1 MPQGQYLRSHDT
13 FTKQVVASQGE
24 TNLKFQH
31 NRRRLLATTIIAGA
45 SAFAFAAP
53 AMAQDPGPSTIDDV
67 VVTGSRIVR
76 QDYVANSPISTVSAE
91 QIQARGDVNVEQIL
105 NQLPQVVPG
114 LSANSNNPSN
124 GSATVDLRGL
134 GSSRTLVLVN
144 GHRFVPYDKS
154 NAVDLNSIPAAL
166 IERVEVV
173 TGGASATYGSD
184 ALAGVVNFIFKRNFE
199 GFAFNTQYG
208 ISGYGD
214 GEQFDASMTF
224 GANVADGRGNV
235 TGFVGYA
242 DRDGFLPNEDRPW
255 AQRSNATGSGTGIY
269 GGLNN
274 LGTNP
279 YTAAGC
285 PTANP
290 CRRSFRTP
298 GVPGPFNNSDPAVNP
313 TTSDRYDFAPVNLLQ
328 SPSERFNIAL
338 MGHYDV
344 VDNVEAFAEVFYTD
358 TRNNSQLAP
367 TPATGINIPVSNFF
381 VQNNPALLA
390 YANSR
395 PNPALPLNFDRRM
408 AEVGARVQLNNTDVY
423 QINTGIR
430 ADLSDNWQLEAM
442 YSYGRTELTTS
453 IQNDVSRSRLNAA
466 LAGGGTATT
475 CAPAVQLLFPTCVP
489 INLFGAGTITP
500 QAANFVRLN
509 FTDRSVFER
518 NNVQVNLTGTLLEL
532 PAGPLG
538 FAAGVEYREDSLGF
552 TPDDAKNAGDIY
564 GFNAERAV
572 QGSSS
577 SKEVYFE
584 AAIPLLR
591 DAPFAQSLELEL
603 GARYSDY
610 STVGGVWSYKFG
622 GSWEPVDSL
631 RLRALYQ
638 RASRAPNVFELFQA
652 NDQGFPA
659 VLDPCTTVNPSTGAA
674 RTLSTGV
681 RNFCTAQLGFDPVA
695 GNFVALNTQTESF
708 FYGNPGLSEEKSDTV
723 TIGAVWQPTFA
734 EGLSMS
740 LDYYQIKVED
750 YIGTISG
757 GVSGIVGACF
767 AAGAAASASAPAP
780 VSGIAECNNAGI
792 GLPLIYRDAAG
803 NLKARAPLGNVSS
816 LETSGIDFSTRYGW
830 NVPWAGGVWGDKLD
844 IAFNLTWLNS
854 YELDG
859 IEYKG
864 TAGAYN
870 ISATLPEYKANIALG
885 YDIGPVR
892 LAYSGTYIDALD
904 NQGNIPDFADGGYS
918 GIDAY
923 WYHDISGTWQATDNI
938 EMFAGVRNLLD
949 EDPPVFDNANDGNT
963 DPNTY
968 DVNGRYFFFGA
979 RLKY

>member
-1 MPQGQYLRSHDT
+1 M
-13 FTKQVVASQGE
+13 
-24 TNLKFQH
+24 KFQH

-45 SAFAFAAP
+45 SALAFAAP
-53 AMAQDPGPSTIDDV
+53 AMAQDAEPSTIDDV

-76 QDYVANSPISTVSAE
+76 QDYVANSPISTVTSE

-134 GSSRTLVLVN
+134 GASRTLVLVN
-144 GHRFVPYDKS
+144 GHRFIPYDKS
-154 NAVDLNSIPAAL
+154 NAVDLNSIPASL

-173 TGGASATYGSD
+173 TGGASAVYGSD
-184 ALAGVVNFIFKRNFE
+184 ALAGVVNFIFKRNYE
-199 GFAFNTQYG
+199 GFGFDTQYG

-214 GEQFDASMTF
+214 GEQFNASMTF
-224 GANVADGRGNV
+224 GSNFADDRGNV
-235 TGFVGYA
+235 TGFVGYS
-242 DRDGFLPNEDRPW
+242 DRDGFAPNEDRPW
-255 AQRSNATGSGTGIY
+255 SLVSNAGGSGTGEY

-274 LGTNP
+274 LALNP

-290 CRRSFRTP
+290 CRRSFRTN
-298 GVPGPFNNSDPAVNP
+298 GVPGAFNNDFGLGP
-313 TTSDRYDFAPVNLLQ
+313 TSDRYDFAPVNLLQ

-344 VDNVEAFAEVFYTD
+344 TDKVEAFAEVFYTD
-358 TRNNSQLAP
+358 SRNTSQLAP
-367 TPATGINIPVSNFF
+367 TPATGISIPVDNFF
-381 VQNNPALLA
+381 VQNSPALLA
-390 YANSR
+390 YVNSR
-395 PNPALPLNFDRRM
+395 PDPLADLNFDRRM
-408 AEVGARVQLNNTDVY
+408 SEVGARIQNNNTDVY
-423 QINTGIR
+423 QINTGLR
-430 ADLSDNWQLEAM
+430 ADLGGDWELEGY

-466 LAGGGTATT
+466 LAGGGTATS
-475 CAPAVQLLFPTCVP
+475 CAPSVQALFPTCVP
-489 INLFGAGTITP
+489 INLFGRGTITP
-500 QAANFVRLN
+500 EAAAFVRLN
-509 FTDRSVFER
+509 FTDRSIFER
-518 NNVQVNLTGTLLEL
+518 NNAQLNLTGTVFEL

-538 FAAGVEYREDSLGF
+538 IAAGVEYREDSLSY
-552 TPDDAKNAGDIY
+552 TPDDAKNTGDIY

-572 QGSSS
+572 SGSSS
-577 SKEVYFE
+577 SKEAYFE

-591 DAPFAQSLELEL
+591 DAPFAKSLELEV

-610 STVGGVWSYKFG
+610 DTVGGVWSYKFG
-622 GSWEPVDSL
+622 GSWEPVESL

-659 VLDPCTTVNPSTGAA
+659 VLDPCTTINPGTGED
-674 RTLSTGV
+674 RTVPNADGDPSPLTPGL
-681 RNFCTAQLGFDPVA
+681 RNFCAGQLGYDPVT
-695 GNFVALNTQTESF
+695 GGFVAQNTQTESF
-708 FYGNPGLSEEKSDTV
+708 FYGNPNLAEEKSDTV
-723 TIGAVWQPTFA
+723 TIGAVWQPSFVP
-734 EGLSMS
+734 GLSFS
-740 LDYYQIKVED
+740 LDYYKIEVED
-750 YIGTISG
+750 YIGTIRG

-767 AAGAAASASAPAP
+767 AAGAAASGTTTAD
-780 VSGIAECNNAGI
+780 VSTIAECNDAGI
-792 GLPLIYRDAAG
+792 GLPLVYRDAAG
-803 NLKARAPLGNVSS
+803 NLKARAPLGNVSALS
-816 LETSGIDFSTRYGW
+816 TSGIDLSTRYGW
-830 NVPWAGGVWGDKLD
+830 NVPWAGGIWGDKLD
-844 IAFNLTWLNS
+844 IAVNLTYLDS

-870 ISATLPEYKANIALG
+870 ISATLPEYKANVSLG

-892 LAYSGTYIDALD
+892 LAYTGTFIDELD
-904 NQGNIPDFADGGYS
+904 NQGNIPEFQDGGYS
-918 GIDAY
+918 GVDAY
-923 WYHDISGTWQATDNI
+923 WYHDISGTYQATENM
-938 EMFAGVRNLLD
+938 ELFAGIRNLLD
-949 EDPPVFDNANDGNT
+949 EDPPVFDNSPDGNT
-963 DPNTY
+963 DPNSY

>member
-1 MPQGQYLRSHDT
+1 MRNQKIRH
-13 FTKQVVASQGE
+13 
-24 TNLKFQH
+24 
-31 NRRRLLATTIIAGA
+31 RLLASTMIAGA
-45 SAFAFAAP
+45 SVLAFAAP
-53 AMAQDPGPSTIDDV
+53 AMAQDAEPSAIDDI

-124 GSATVDLRGL
+124 GSATVDLRGI
-134 GSSRTLVLVN
+134 GPSRTLVLVN

-235 TGFVGYA
+235 TGYVGYA

-255 AQRSNATGSGTGIY
+255 SQVANNGGSGTGIY

-298 GVPGPFNNSDPAVNP
+298 GVPGPFNNDGSLGP
-313 TTSDRYDFAPVNLLQ
+313 TSDRYDFAPVNLLQ

-344 VDNVEAFAEVFYTD
+344 LDNVEAFAEVFYTD

-367 TPATGINIPVSNFF
+367 TPATGIEIPVSNFF
-381 VQNNPALLA
+381 VQNYPALLN

-423 QINTGIR
+423 QINTGVR
-430 ADLSDNWQLEAM
+430 VDMAGDWELEAM

-466 LAGGGTATT
+466 LAGGGTATQ
-475 CAPAVQLLFPTCVP
+475 CAPAVRLLFPTCVP

-500 QAANFVRLN
+500 EAAAFVRLN

-518 NNVQVNLTGTLLEL
+518 NNLQFNITGTLIEL

-538 FAAGVEYREDSLGF
+538 VAVGAEYREDTLAF
-552 TPDDAKNAGDIY
+552 TPDDAKNKGDIY

-572 QGSSS
+572 AGSSA
-577 SKEVYFE
+577 SKEIYIE
-584 AAIPLLR
+584 AAVPLLR
-591 DAPFAQSLELEL
+591 DAPFARSLELEL

-610 STVGGVWSYKFG
+610 DTVGGVWSYKFG

-659 VLDPCTTVNPSTGAA
+659 VLDPCTTINPSTGAA
-674 RTLSTGV
+674 RTLSAGV

-695 GNFVALNTQTESF
+695 GGFVALNTQTESF

-723 TIGAVWQPTFA
+723 TIGAVWQPTFV

-750 YIGTISG
+750 YIGTIFG
-757 GVSGIVGACF
+757 GVSGIVSQCF
-767 AAGAAASASAPAP
+767 AAGAAASATTPTP
-780 VSGIAECNNAGI
+780 VSAIAECNNAGI
-792 GLPLIYRDAAG
+792 GLPLIYRDPAG
-803 NLKARAPLGNVSS
+803 NLKARAPLGNVSA
-816 LETSGIDFSTRYGW
+816 LETSGVDFSTRYGW

-844 IAFNLTWLNS
+844 IAFNLTWLDK

-859 IEYKG
+859 IDYAG

-870 ISATLPEYKANIALG
+870 ISATLPEWKANLSLG

-892 LAYSGTYIDALD
+892 LAYSGTFIDALD
-904 NQGNIPDFADGGYS
+904 NQGNIPAIGDPSGYS
-918 GIDAY
+918 TIDSF

-938 EMFAGVRNLLD
+938 EMFAGIRNLLD
-949 EDPPVFDNANDGNT
+949 EEPPVFDNAQDGNT

>member
-1 MPQGQYLRSHDT
+1 M
-13 FTKQVVASQGE
+13 
-24 TNLKFQH
+24 KFQQ

-53 AMAQDPGPSTIDDV
+53 AMAQEAGPSTIDDV

-76 QDYVANSPISTVSAE
+76 QDYVANSPISTVTSE

-134 GSSRTLVLVN
+134 GASRTLVLVN
-144 GHRFVPYDKS
+144 GHRFIPYDKS
-154 NAVDLNSIPAAL
+154 NAVDLNSIPTSL

-173 TGGASATYGSD
+173 TGGASAVYGSD
-184 ALAGVVNFIFKRNFE
+184 ALAGVVNFIFKRNYE
-199 GFAFNTQYG
+199 GFGFDTQYG

-214 GEQFDASMTF
+214 GEQFNASMTF
-224 GANVADGRGNV
+224 GSNFADDRGNV
-235 TGFVGYA
+235 TGFVGYS
-242 DRDGFLPNEDRPW
+242 DRDGFAPNEDRPW
-255 AQRSNATGSGTGIY
+255 SLSSFAGGSGTGEY

-274 LGTNP
+274 LALNP

-298 GVPGPFNNSDPAVNP
+298 GVPGAFNNDFGLGP
-313 TTSDRYDFAPVNLLQ
+313 TSDRYDFAPVNLLQ
-328 SPSERFNIAL
+328 SPSERFNVAL

-344 VDNVEAFAEVFYTD
+344 TDKVEAFAEVFYTD
-358 TRNNSQLAP
+358 SRNNSQLAP
-367 TPATGINIPVSNFF
+367 TPATGIAIPYTNFF
-381 VQNNPALLA
+381 VQNSPALLA

-395 PNPALPLNFDRRM
+395 PNPTADLNFDRRM
-408 AEVGARVQLNNTDVY
+408 TEVGARIQNNNTDVY
-423 QINTGIR
+423 QINTGLR
-430 ADLSDNWQLEAM
+430 ADLGGDWELEGY

-466 LAGGGTATT
+466 LAGGGTATS
-475 CAPAVQLLFPTCVP
+475 CAPSVQILFPTCVP
-489 INLFGAGTITP
+489 INLFGRGTITP
-500 QAANFVRLN
+500 QAAAFVRLN
-509 FTDRSVFER
+509 FTDRSIFER
-518 NNVQVNLTGTLLEL
+518 NNAQLNLTGTLFEL

-538 FAAGVEYREDSLGF
+538 FAAGVEYREDSLSY
-552 TPDDAKNAGDIY
+552 TPDDAKNTGDIY

-572 QGSSS
+572 SGSSS
-577 SKEVYFE
+577 SKEAYFE
-584 AAIPLLR
+584 ASIPLLR
-591 DAPFAQSLELEL
+591 DAPFARSLELEV

-610 STVGGVWSYKFG
+610 DTVGGVWSYKFG

-659 VLDPCTTVNPSTGAA
+659 VLDPCTTINPGTGAA
-674 RTLSTGV
+674 RTLSAGV
-681 RNFCTAQLGFDPVA
+681 RNFCTAQLGFDPVT
-695 GNFVALNTQTESF
+695 GGFVAQNTQTESF
-708 FYGNPGLSEEKSDTV
+708 FYGNPSLSEEKSDTV
-723 TIGAVWQPTFA
+723 TVGAVWQPTFA
-734 EGLSMS
+734 EGLSFS
-740 LDYYQIKVED
+740 LDYYKIEVED
-750 YIGTISG
+750 YIGTIFG
-757 GVSGIVGACF
+757 GVSGIVGQCF
-767 AAGAAASASAPAP
+767 AAGAAASGTTGAP
-780 VSGIAECNNAGI
+780 VSTVAACNDAGI

-803 NLKARAPLGNVSS
+803 NLKARAPLGNVSALS
-816 LETSGIDFSTRYGW
+816 TSGVDFSTRYGW
-830 NVPWAGGVWGDKLD
+830 NVPWAGGMWGEKLD
-844 IAFNLTWLNS
+844 IAVNLTYLDS

-870 ISATLPEYKANIALG
+870 ISATLPEWKANVSLG
-885 YDIGPVR
+885 YDVGPVR
-892 LAYSGTYIDALD
+892 LAYSGTFIDEMD
-904 NQGNIPDFADGGYS
+904 NQGNIPDFADGGYI
-918 GIDAY
+918 GVDAY
-923 WYHDISGTWQATDNI
+923 WYHDISATYQAT
-938 EMFAGVRNLLD
+938 ESMEVFAGIRNLLD
-949 EDPPVFDNANDGNT
+949 EDPPVFDNAPDGNT
-963 DPNTY
+963 DPNAY
-968 DVNGRYFFFGA
+968 DVNGRYFFVGA

>member
-1 MPQGQYLRSHDT
+1 M
-13 FTKQVVASQGE
+13 
-24 TNLKFQH
+24 KFQH

-53 AMAQDPGPSTIDDV
+53 AMAQDAEPTSIDDV

-76 QDYVANSPISTVSAE
+76 QDYVANSPISTVTAE

-124 GSATVDLRGL
+124 GSATVDLRGI
-134 GSSRTLVLVN
+134 GPSRTLVLVN

-184 ALAGVVNFIFKRNFE
+184 ALAGVVNFIFKRNYE
-199 GFAFNTQYG
+199 GFGFSTQYG

-255 AQRSNATGSGTGIY
+255 SQRSNATGSGTGIY

-279 YTAAGC
+279 YTAPC
-285 PTANP
+285 PTPGSVNQ

-298 GVPGPFNNSDPAVNP
+298 GVPGAFNNTDPAEFP
-313 TTSDRYDFAPVNLLQ
+313 ATSDRYDFAPVNLLQ
-328 SPSERFNIAL
+328 SPSERFNVAL
-338 MGHYDV
+338 MGHYKV
-344 VDNVEAFAEVFYTD
+344 LDNVEAFAEVFYTD

-367 TPATGINIPVSNFF
+367 TPATGIEIPYTNFF
-381 VQNNPALLA
+381 VQNSPALLA

-395 PNPALPLNFDRRM
+395 TANPTAPLNFDRRM

-466 LAGGGTATT
+466 LAGGGTATQ
-475 CAPAVQLLFPTCVP
+475 CAPAVRLLFPTCVP

-500 QAANFVRLN
+500 QAAAFVRLN
-509 FTDRSVFER
+509 FTDRSIFER
-518 NNVQVNLTGTLLEL
+518 NNVQLNLTGTLLEL

-577 SKEVYFE
+577 SKEAYFE

-591 DAPFAQSLELEL
+591 DAPFAKSLELEV

-659 VLDPCTTVNPSTGAA
+659 VLDPCTTVNPSTGVA

-681 RNFCTAQLGFDPVA
+681 RNFCTAQLGFDPVT
-695 GNFVALNTQTESF
+695 GGFVSLNTQTESF
-708 FYGNPGLSEEKSDTV
+708 FYGNPNLSEEKSDTV
-723 TIGAVWQPTFA
+723 TLGAVWQPTFA
-734 EGLSMS
+734 EGLSVS
-740 LDYYQIKVED
+740 LDYYQIKVEN
-750 YIGTISG
+750 YIGTIFG
-757 GVSGIVGACF
+757 GVSGVVSQCF
-767 AAGAAASASAPAP
+767 AAGAAASASTPTA
-780 VSGIAECNNAGI
+780 VSAIAECNNAGI
-792 GLPLIYRDAAG
+792 GLPLIYRDPAG
-803 NLKARAPLGNVSS
+803 NWRSNGMGRRKPYHLGHQMNCRRI
-816 LETSGIDFSTRYGW
+816 LATSGVR
-830 NVPWAGGVWGDKLD
+830 
-844 IAFNLTWLNS
+844 
-854 YELDG
+854 DG
-859 IEYKG
+859 
-864 TAGAYN
+864 
-870 ISATLPEYKANIALG
+870 TLADRPFI
-885 YDIGPVR
+885 PVN
-892 LAYSGTYIDALD
+892 DALHP
-904 NQGNIPDFADGGYS
+904 IVP
-918 GIDAY
+918 
-923 WYHDISGTWQATDNI
+923 
-938 EMFAGVRNLLD
+938 
-949 EDPPVFDNANDGNT
+949 
-963 DPNTY
+963 
-968 DVNGRYFFFGA
+968 
-979 RLKY
+979 

>member
-1 MPQGQYLRSHDT
+1 M
-13 FTKQVVASQGE
+13 
-24 TNLKFQH
+24 KFQQ

-53 AMAQDPGPSTIDDV
+53 AMAQEAGPSTIDDV

-76 QDYVANSPISTVSAE
+76 QDYVANSPISTVTSE

-134 GSSRTLVLVN
+134 GASRTLVLVN
-144 GHRFVPYDKS
+144 GHRFIPYDKS
-154 NAVDLNSIPAAL
+154 NAVDLNSIPTSL

-173 TGGASATYGSD
+173 TGGASAVYGSD
-184 ALAGVVNFIFKRNFE
+184 ALAGVVNFIFKRNYE
-199 GFAFNTQYG
+199 GFGFDTQYG

-214 GEQFDASMTF
+214 GEQFNASMTF
-224 GANVADGRGNV
+224 GSNFADDRGNV
-235 TGFVGYA
+235 TGFVGYS
-242 DRDGFLPNEDRPW
+242 DRDGFAPNEDRPW
-255 AQRSNATGSGTGIY
+255 SLSSFAGGSGTGEY

-274 LGTNP
+274 LALNP

-298 GVPGPFNNSDPAVNP
+298 GVPGAFNNDFGLGP
-313 TTSDRYDFAPVNLLQ
+313 TSDRYDFAPVNLLQ
-328 SPSERFNIAL
+328 SPSERFNVAL

-344 VDNVEAFAEVFYTD
+344 TDKVEAFAEVFYTD
-358 TRNNSQLAP
+358 SRNNSQLAP
-367 TPATGINIPVSNFF
+367 TPATGIAIPYTNFF
-381 VQNNPALLA
+381 VQNSPALLA

-395 PNPALPLNFDRRM
+395 PNPTADLNFDRRM
-408 AEVGARVQLNNTDVY
+408 TEVGARIQNNNTDVY
-423 QINTGIR
+423 QINTGLR
-430 ADLSDNWQLEAM
+430 ADLGGDWELEGY

-466 LAGGGTATT
+466 LAGGGTATS
-475 CAPAVQLLFPTCVP
+475 CAPSVQVLFPTCVP
-489 INLFGAGTITP
+489 INLFGRGTITP
-500 QAANFVRLN
+500 QAAAFVRLN
-509 FTDRSVFER
+509 FTDRSIFER
-518 NNVQVNLTGTLLEL
+518 NNAQLNLTGTLFEL

-538 FAAGVEYREDSLGF
+538 FAAGVEYREDSLSY
-552 TPDDAKNAGDIY
+552 TPDDAKNTGDIY

-572 QGSSS
+572 SGSSS
-577 SKEVYFE
+577 SKEAYFE
-584 AAIPLLR
+584 ASIPLLR
-591 DAPFAQSLELEL
+591 DAPFARSLELEV

-610 STVGGVWSYKFG
+610 DTVGGVWSYKFG

-659 VLDPCTTVNPSTGAA
+659 VLDPCTTINPGTGAA
-674 RTLSTGV
+674 RTLSAGV
-681 RNFCTAQLGFDPVA
+681 RNFCTAQLGFDPVT
-695 GNFVALNTQTESF
+695 GGFVAQNTQTESF
-708 FYGNPGLSEEKSDTV
+708 FYGNPSLSEEKSDTV
-723 TIGAVWQPTFA
+723 TVGAVWQPTFA
-734 EGLSMS
+734 EGLSFS
-740 LDYYQIKVED
+740 LDYYKIEVED
-750 YIGTISG
+750 YIGTIFG
-757 GVSGIVGACF
+757 GVSGIVGQCF
-767 AAGAAASASAPAP
+767 AAGAAASGTTGAP
-780 VSGIAECNNAGI
+780 VSTVAACNDAGI

-803 NLKARAPLGNVSS
+803 NLKARAPLGNVSALS
-816 LETSGIDFSTRYGW
+816 TSGVDFSTRYGW
-830 NVPWAGGVWGDKLD
+830 NVPWAGGMWGEKLD
-844 IAFNLTWLNS
+844 IAVNLTYLDS

-870 ISATLPEYKANIALG
+870 ISATLPEWKANVSLG
-885 YDIGPVR
+885 YDVGPVR
-892 LAYSGTYIDALD
+892 LAYSGTFIDEMD
-904 NQGNIPDFADGGYS
+904 NQGNIPDFADGGYI
-918 GIDAY
+918 GVDAY
-923 WYHDISGTWQATDNI
+923 WYHDISATYQAT
-938 EMFAGVRNLLD
+938 ESMEVFAGIRNLLD
-949 EDPPVFDNANDGNT
+949 EDPPVFDNAPDGNT
-963 DPNTY
+963 DPNAY
-968 DVNGRYFFFGA
+968 DVNGRYFFVGA

>member
-1 MPQGQYLRSHDT
+1 MPRQRL
-13 FTKQVVASQGE
+13 VEASRGE
-24 TNLKFQH
+24 TTLKFQQ

-53 AMAQDPGPSTIDDV
+53 AMAQEAGPSTIDDV

-76 QDYVANSPISTVSAE
+76 QDYVANSPISTVTSE

-134 GSSRTLVLVN
+134 GASRTLVLVN
-144 GHRFVPYDKS
+144 GHRFIPYDKS
-154 NAVDLNSIPAAL
+154 NAVDLNSIPTSL

-173 TGGASATYGSD
+173 TGGASAVYGSD
-184 ALAGVVNFIFKRNFE
+184 ALAGVVNFIFKRNYE
-199 GFAFNTQYG
+199 GFGFDTQYG

-214 GEQFDASMTF
+214 GEQFNASMTF
-224 GANVADGRGNV
+224 GSNFADDRGNV
-235 TGFVGYA
+235 TGFVGYS
-242 DRDGFLPNEDRPW
+242 DRDGFAPNEDRPW
-255 AQRSNATGSGTGIY
+255 SLSSFAGGSGTGEY

-274 LGTNP
+274 LALNP

-298 GVPGPFNNSDPAVNP
+298 GVPGAFNNDFGLGP
-313 TTSDRYDFAPVNLLQ
+313 TSDRYDFAPVNLLQ
-328 SPSERFNIAL
+328 SPSERFNVAL

-344 VDNVEAFAEVFYTD
+344 TDKVEAFAEVFYTD
-358 TRNNSQLAP
+358 SRNNSQLAP
-367 TPATGINIPVSNFF
+367 TPATGIAIPYTNFF
-381 VQNNPALLA
+381 VQNSPALLA

-395 PNPALPLNFDRRM
+395 PNPTADLNFDRRM
-408 AEVGARVQLNNTDVY
+408 TEVGARIQNNNTDVY
-423 QINTGIR
+423 QINTGLR
-430 ADLSDNWQLEAM
+430 ADLGGDWELEGY

-466 LAGGGTATT
+466 LAGGGTATS
-475 CAPAVQLLFPTCVP
+475 CAPSVQILFPTCVP
-489 INLFGAGTITP
+489 INLFGRGTITP
-500 QAANFVRLN
+500 QAAAFVRLN
-509 FTDRSVFER
+509 FTDRSIFER
-518 NNVQVNLTGTLLEL
+518 NNAQLNLTGTLFEL

-538 FAAGVEYREDSLGF
+538 FAAGVEYREDSLSY
-552 TPDDAKNAGDIY
+552 TPDDAKNTGDIY

-572 QGSSS
+572 SGSSS
-577 SKEVYFE
+577 SKEAYFE
-584 AAIPLLR
+584 ASIPLLR
-591 DAPFAQSLELEL
+591 DAPFARSLELEV

-610 STVGGVWSYKFG
+610 DTVGGVWSYKFG

-659 VLDPCTTVNPSTGAA
+659 VLDPCTTINPGTGAA
-674 RTLSTGV
+674 RTLSAGV
-681 RNFCTAQLGFDPVA
+681 RNFCTAQLGFDPVT
-695 GNFVALNTQTESF
+695 GGFVAQNTQTESF
-708 FYGNPGLSEEKSDTV
+708 FYGNPSLSEEKSDTV
-723 TIGAVWQPTFA
+723 TVGAVWQPTFA
-734 EGLSMS
+734 EGLSFS
-740 LDYYQIKVED
+740 LDYYKIEVED
-750 YIGTISG
+750 YIGTIFG
-757 GVSGIVGACF
+757 GVSGIVGQCF
-767 AAGAAASASAPAP
+767 AAGAAASGTTGAP
-780 VSGIAECNNAGI
+780 VSTVAACNDAGI

-803 NLKARAPLGNVSS
+803 NLKARAPLGNVSALS
-816 LETSGIDFSTRYGW
+816 TSGVDFSTRYGW
-830 NVPWAGGVWGDKLD
+830 NVPWAGGMWGEKLD
-844 IAFNLTWLNS
+844 IAVNLTYLDS

-870 ISATLPEYKANIALG
+870 ISATLPEWKANVSLG
-885 YDIGPVR
+885 YDVGPVR
-892 LAYSGTYIDALD
+892 LAYSGTFIDEMD
-904 NQGNIPDFADGGYS
+904 NQGNIPDFADGGYI
-918 GIDAY
+918 GVDAY
-923 WYHDISGTWQATDNI
+923 WYHDISATYQAT
-938 EMFAGVRNLLD
+938 ESMEVFAGIRNLLD
-949 EDPPVFDNANDGNT
+949 EDPPVFDNAPDGNT
-963 DPNTY
+963 DPNAY
-968 DVNGRYFFFGA
+968 DVNGRYFFVGA